1 MANNQYANKIVINGD
16 VKIDL
21 TGDTVTAGDLR
32 QGVTTHGAD
41 GAPITGSLVV
51 PDPPSGT
58 LAITGNG
65 TYDVTQYAS
74 AEVNVRSDLPEHGV
88 IFIDYDGTVVDAWDS
103 SEVAGKTALPANP
116 TGRTRLVAEGWNWSL
131 ADIKSYMQ
139 NHPKAL
145 MTVGQVYH
153 TVSGKTELDITLTK
167 YTGMT
172 VKCNISG
179 TKDWGDGTT
188 DTASSHTYMYYGNYT
203 IKCSGTY
210 ILSNIFGTSVSN
222 KNCFLCTAAFIGSG
236 VTSIGDGVFQY
247 CYSLATI
254 TMPSSVTSIDIDA
267 FWSCR
272 LLTSITI
279 PSGVTSISE
288 EVFVDC
294 YSLASIAIPDGV
306 TSIGP
311 YAFNGCYS
319 LHSIAIP
326 DGVTTIAAYV
336 FQSCR
341 SLASITIPS
350 VIISI
355 NGNAFDGCYSIIKY
369 DFSSAIVVPTLRYT
383 TAFTDINGIC
393 KIVVPDA
400 LYDSWRK
407 ATNWTTYANYIYKVS
422 EVTD

>member
-1 MANNQYANKIVINGD
+1 MADNQYANKIVINGD

-21 TGDTVTAGDLR
+21 TADTVTADDLR

-51 PDPPSGT
+51 PDPPSGA
-58 LAITGNG
+58 LAITANG
-65 TYDVTQYAS
+65 IYDVTQYAS
-74 AEVNVRSDLPEHGV
+74 ANVNVSSNPPKHGV
-88 IFIDYDGTVVDAWDS
+88 LFIDYDGTLIEAWDAAS
-103 SEVAGKTALPANP
+103 VASKTALPANP
-116 TGRTRLVAEGWNWSL
+116 TGHTRLVAEGWNWTL
-131 ADIKSYMQ
+131 AKIQSYMAS
-139 NHPKAL
+139 HPNAVI
-145 MTVGQVYH
+145 TVGQMYH
-153 TVSGKTELDITLTK
+153 TASGKTELDITLTK
-167 YTGMT
+167 YTGMMA
-172 VKCNISG
+172 KCNISG

-188 DTASSHTYMYYGNYT
+188 DTSSSHTYMYYGNYT

-236 VTSIGDGVFQY
+236 VTSIGDNAFEY
-247 CYSLATI
+247 CYSLTSIA
-254 TMPSSVTSIDIDA
+254 MPSSVTSINIDA

-272 LLTSITI
+272 LLASITI
-279 PSGVTSISE
+279 PNSVTSISE
-288 EVFVDC
+288 EVFVNC
-294 YSLASIAIPDGV
+294 HSLASIAIPDGV
-306 TSIGP
+306 TSIGS
-311 YAFNGCYS
+311 YAFESCYS

-336 FQSCR
+336 LQSCK
-341 SLASITIPS
+341 SLTSITIPS
-350 VIISI
+350 IIISI

-369 DFSSAIVVPTLRYT
+369 DFSSAITVPTLRYT

-400 LYDSWRK
+400 LYNSWRT
-407 ATNWTTYANYIYKVS
+407 ATNWTTYANYIYKAS